1 MFQTIVKNNFISCNS
16 ENIMI
21 DFPSGHLIQIC
32 KDLHRNSFHHLKLL
46 ILIVSRNIYISI
58 SSSIMHSTGVSNE
71 ISASDVMSVF
81 NRSYSSSS
89 LSSKDNSSS
98 EIEFVARP
106 PNSWKRRRSTSLI
119 EWKQA
124 PPVKNTHADNE
135 TKNLTILPSD
145 YINSTRTATD
155 YLNHTPVTIYND
167 IKNSRFPTSASTS
180 QLPTS
185 ASTPEFPRSTT
196 ISRSNSI
203 RTNCSCFSCTQPGL

>member
-1 MFQTIVKNNFISCNS
+1 
-16 ENIMI
+16 
-21 DFPSGHLIQIC
+21 
-32 KDLHRNSFHHLKLL
+32 
-46 ILIVSRNIYISI
+46 
-58 SSSIMHSTGVSNE
+58 MHSTSVSNE
-71 ISASDVMSVF
+71 ISASSEMRVF
-81 NRSYSSSS
+81 NRSNSSSS
-89 LSSKDNSSS
+89 ISSKDNSSS

-124 PPVKNTHADNE
+124 PPIKNTHVNNE
-135 TKNLTILPSD
+135 TKNLNILTSD
-145 YINSTRTATD
+145 FINTTRAATN
-155 YLNHTPVTIYND
+155 YLDHTPITIYND

-203 RTNCSCFSCTQPGL
+203 RTNCSCFSCTQPGS